1 VRNGNEEERGE
12 MTAESILSI
21 KNLKTYFFTK
31 KGIVRAVD
39 DISFDVRKGEI
50 LCIVGES
57 GSGKTVTALS
67 ILRLVESPGKIIEGK
82 IILDGDKL
90 LELSPQKMQDIRGN
104 KISMVFQDP
113 HSALNPIFTIGD
125 QVSEAIRAHKSAS
138 KEEASIQATQLLE
151 LVGIPMAKERYHDYP
166 HQFSGGMKQ
175 RVVIAMALAC
185 HPRVLIADEPATALD
200 LTVQAQILDLFLELR
215 ARFEMSI
222 IYITHDLCVVSE
234 IADSI
239 VVMYAGRIMEKG
251 RSRDVL
257 GNPVHP
263 YTKGLM
269 GCLPS
274 EKGIIIPIPGTIPG
288 LINPPAGCIFHP
300 RCFNTMDICRMERPP
315 MTKITDE
322 HYVSCFL
329 YGGVHG

>member
-1 VRNGNEEERGE
+1 M
-12 MTAESILSI
+12 MTSENILSI
-21 KNLKTYFFTK
+21 ENLKTYFFTK

-39 DISFDVRKGEI
+39 DISFYLRKGEL

-67 ILRLVESPGKIIEGK
+67 ILRLVESPGKILGGK
-82 IILDGDKL
+82 MILDGQNL
-90 LELSPQKMQDIRGN
+90 LELSPEKMRDVRGN
-104 KISMVFQDP
+104 KIAMVFQDP

-125 QVSEAIRAHKSAS
+125 QVSEAITAHKSCTKEKAS
-138 KEEASIQATQLLE
+138 SQATQLLE

-185 HPRVLIADEPATALD
+185 HPQVLIADEPATALD

-215 ARFEMSI
+215 ATFEMSI
-222 IYITHDLCVVSE
+222 IYITHDLGVVSE

-239 VVMYAGRIMEKG
+239 VVMYAGSIMEKG
-251 RSRDVL
+251 SKEEIL
-257 GNPVHP
+257 GDPIHP
-263 YTKGLM
+263 YTKGLI

-274 EKGIIIPIPGTIPG
+274 EKGNIVPIPGTIPS
-288 LINPPAGCIFHP
+288 LIHPPVGCIFHP
-300 RCFNTMDICRMERPP
+300 RCVNMMDICRMERPQ

-329 YGGVHG
+329 HGGIHG

>member
-1 VRNGNEEERGE
+1 
-12 MTAESILSI
+12 MMAESILSI

-82 IILDGDKL
+82 MILEGDKL
-90 LELSPQKMQDIRGN
+90 LELSPQKMQDVRGN
-104 KISMVFQDP
+104 KIAMVFQDP
-113 HSALNPIFTIGD
+113 HSSLNPIFTIGD

-138 KEEASIQATQLLE
+138 KEEASMQATQLLE

-215 ARFEMSI
+215 AKFEMSI
-222 IYITHDLCVVSE
+222 IYITHDLGVVSE
-234 IADSI
+234 IADRI

-288 LINPPAGCIFHP
+288 LINPPVGCIFHP
-300 RCFNTMDICRMERPP
+300 RCINVMDICRMERPP

-329 YGGVHG
+329 YGGVNG

>member
-1 VRNGNEEERGE
+1 
-12 MTAESILSI
+12 MTVESILSI
-21 KNLKTYFFTK
+21 ENLKTYFFTK

-39 DISFDVRKGEI
+39 DISFDLRKGEL

-67 ILRLVESPGKIIEGK
+67 ILRLVESPGKIIAGK
-82 IILDGDKL
+82 IILDGENVL
-90 LELSPQKMQDIRGN
+90 VLSPVKMQDIRGN
-104 KISMVFQDP
+104 KIAMVFQDP

-125 QVSEAIRAHKSAS
+125 QVSEAITAHKSWN
-138 KEEASIQATQLLE
+138 KGEASSQATQLLE

-215 ARFEMSI
+215 AKFEMSI
-222 IYITHDLCVVSE
+222 IYITHDIGVVSE
-234 IADSI
+234 IADSF

-251 RSRDVL
+251 GKEEIL
-257 GNPVHP
+257 GDPLHP

-274 EKGIIIPIPGTIPG
+274 EKGKIVPIPGTIPD
-288 LINPPAGCIFHP
+288 LINPPIGCVFHP
-300 RCFNTMDICRMERPP
+300 RCVNVMDICRMEIPP

-329 YGGVHG
+329 YGGVYG

>member
-1 VRNGNEEERGE
+1 
-12 MTAESILSI
+12 MTAETILSI

-31 KGIVRAVD
+31 KGIVRSVD
-39 DISFDVRKGEI
+39 DISFDIRNGEI

-82 IILDGDKL
+82 MILEGDNL
-90 LELSPQKMQDIRGN
+90 LELSPQKMQDVRGN
-104 KISMVFQDP
+104 KIAMVFQDP
-113 HSALNPIFTIGD
+113 HSSLNPIFTIGD

-138 KEEASIQATQLLE
+138 KEEASMQATQLLE

-222 IYITHDLCVVSE
+222 IYITHDLGVVSE
-234 IADSI
+234 IADRI

-269 GCLPS
+269 GCLPL

-288 LINPPAGCIFHP
+288 LINPPVGCIFHP
-300 RCFNTMDICRMERPP
+300 RCVNVMDICRMERPP

-329 YGGVHG
+329 YGGVNG

>member
-1 VRNGNEEERGE
+1 MLLTQKADEERIMG
-12 MTAESILSI
+12 SILSVQD
-21 KNLKTYFFTK
+21 LKTHFFTK

-39 DISFDVRKGEI
+39 GISFDLRKGEI

-67 ILRLVESPGKIIEGK
+67 ILRLVENPGKIIEGK
-82 IILDGDKL
+82 IILDGENL
-90 LELSPQKMQDIRGN
+90 LELSSQKMQDVRGN

-125 QVSEAIRAHKSAS
+125 QVSEAITAHERCN
-138 KEEASIQATQLLE
+138 KEEASSRAGQLLE
-151 LVGIPMAKERYHDYP
+151 LVGIPRANERSCDYP

-215 ARFEMSI
+215 SIFAMSI
-222 IYITHDLCVVSE
+222 IYITHDIGVVSE
-234 IADSI
+234 IADSV

-251 RSRDVL
+251 CSRDIL
-257 GNPVHP
+257 ENPMHP

-274 EKGIIIPIPGTIPG
+274 DNRKIVPIPGTIPG
-288 LINPPAGCIFHP
+288 LIDPPEGCIFHP
-300 RCFNTMDICRMERPP
+300 RCVHVMDICRKMRPP
-315 MTKITDE
+315 MTKISDE
-322 HYVSCFL
+322 HYVSCF
-329 YGGVHG
+329 GGFHG

>member
-1 VRNGNEEERGE
+1 MLLTQKVDEERIMG
-12 MTAESILSI
+12 SILSVLD
-21 KNLKTYFFTK
+21 LKTYFFTK

-39 DISFDVRKGEI
+39 VISFDLRKGEI

-67 ILRLVESPGKIIEGK
+67 ILRLVEDPGKIIEGQ
-82 IILDGDKL
+82 IILDGKNL
-90 LELSPQKMQDIRGN
+90 LELSSQKMQDVRGN

-125 QVSEAIRAHKSAS
+125 QVSEAITAHERCN
-138 KEEASIQATQLLE
+138 KEEASSRAAKFLE
-151 LVGIPMAKERYHDYP
+151 LVGIPMAKERSHDYP

-215 ARFEMSI
+215 SLFEMSI
-222 IYITHDLCVVSE
+222 IYITHDLGVVSE
-234 IADSI
+234 IADSV

-251 RSRDVL
+251 SSRDIL
-257 GNPVHP
+257 ENPMHP

-269 GCLPS
+269 GCLPCDNR
-274 EKGIIIPIPGTIPG
+274 KIVPIPGTIPG
-288 LINPPAGCIFHP
+288 LIDPPQGCIFHP
-300 RCFNTMDICRMERPP
+300 RCVHVMDICRKIRPM
-315 MTKITDE
+315 MTKIRDE
-322 HYVSCFL
+322 HYMSCF
-329 YGGVHG
+329 GGVHG

>member
-1 VRNGNEEERGE
+1 
-12 MTAESILSI
+12 MTSENILTI
-21 KNLKTYFFTK
+21 ENLKTCFFTK

-251 RSRDVL
+251 SNMDVL
-257 GNPVHP
+257 GDPMHP

-274 EKGIIIPIPGTIPG
+274 EKGKIVPIPGTIPG
-288 LINPPAGCIFHP
+288 LIKPPEGCVFHP
-300 RCFNTMDICRMERPP
+300 RCVNVMDICRMERPP

>member
-1 VRNGNEEERGE
+1 
-12 MTAESILSI
+12 MAAENILSI
-21 KNLKTYFFTK
+21 VDLKTYFFTK

-39 DISFDVRKGEI
+39 AISFDLQKGEI

-67 ILRLVESPGKIIEGK
+67 ILRLVESPGKIIGGK
-82 IILDGDKL
+82 MILDGQKL
-90 LELSPQKMQDIRGN
+90 LELSPEKMRDVRGN
-104 KISMVFQDP
+104 TIAMVFQDP
-113 HSALNPIFTIGD
+113 HSALNPIFTIGE
-125 QVSEAIRAHKSAS
+125 QVREAITAHKNRSN
-138 KEEASIQATQLLE
+138 EEASSQATQLLE

-185 HPRVLIADEPATALD
+185 HPHVLIADEPATALD

-215 ARFEMSI
+215 AKFEMSI
-222 IYITHDLCVVSE
+222 IYITHDLGVVSE
-234 IADSI
+234 IADSV

-251 RSRDVL
+251 GKEGILRD
-257 GNPVHP
+257 PMHP

-274 EKGIIIPIPGTIPG
+274 EKGNIIPIPGTIPG
-288 LINPPAGCIFHP
+288 LIHPPGGCIFHP
-300 RCFNTMDICRMERPP
+300 RCVNVMNICRMERPP

-322 HYVSCFL
+322 HSVCCFL

>member
-1 VRNGNEEERGE
+1 

-21 KNLKTYFFTK
+21 ENLKTYFFTK

-67 ILRLVESPGKIIEGK
+67 ILRLVESPRKIIEGK
-82 IILDGDKL
+82 VILDGDNL
-90 LELSPQKMQDIRGN
+90 LELSPQKMQDVRGN
-104 KISMVFQDP
+104 KIGMVFQDP

-125 QVSEAIRAHKSAS
+125 QVSEAITAHKSCS
-138 KEEASIQATQLLE
+138 KEEASMQATQLLE

-185 HPRVLIADEPATALD
+185 HPSVLIADEPATALD

-215 ARFEMSI
+215 SKFRMSI
-222 IYITHDLCVVSE
+222 IYITHDLGVVSE

-257 GNPVHP
+257 GNPMHP

-269 GCLPS
+269 GCVPS

-288 LINPPAGCIFHP
+288 LINPLAGCIFHP
-300 RCFNTMDICRMERPP
+300 RCVNVMDICRMERPP

-322 HYVSCFL
+322 HFVSCFL
-329 YGGVHG
+329 YEGVNG

>member
-1 VRNGNEEERGE
+1 
-12 MTAESILSI
+12 MTSENILSI
-21 KNLKTYFFTK
+21 ENLKTYFFTK

-39 DISFDVRKGEI
+39 DISFYLRKGEI

-82 IILDGDKL
+82 MILDGEKL
-90 LELSPQKMQDIRGN
+90 LELSPDKMQDVRGN

-125 QVSEAIRAHKSAS
+125 QVSEAITAHKSCT

-151 LVGIPMAKERYHDYP
+151 LVGIPMAKERYNDYP

-200 LTVQAQILDLFLELR
+200 LTVQAQILDLFLLLR
-215 ARFEMSI
+215 AKFEMSI
-222 IYITHDLCVVSE
+222 IYITHDLGVVSE

-257 GNPVHP
+257 GNPMHP

-274 EKGIIIPIPGTIPG
+274 EKGNIVPIPGNIPG
-288 LINPPAGCIFHP
+288 LINPPDGCVFHP
-300 RCFNTMDICRMERPP
+300 RCVNVMDICRMKRPP
-315 MTKITDE
+315 MTNITDD

-329 YGGVHG
+329 YGG

>member
-1 VRNGNEEERGE
+1 
-12 MTAESILSI
+12 MTVESILSI
-21 KNLKTYFFTK
+21 ENLKTYFFTK

-39 DISFDVRKGEI
+39 DISFDLGKSEL

-82 IILDGDKL
+82 MILDGENL
-90 LELSPQKMQDIRGN
+90 LEMSPDKMQDVRGN
-104 KISMVFQDP
+104 KIALIFQDP
-113 HSALNPIFTIGD
+113 HSALNPVFTIGD
-125 QVSEAIRAHKSAS
+125 QVSEAISAHKSCS
-138 KEEASIQATQLLE
+138 KGEASSQATKLLE

-215 ARFEMSI
+215 AKFEMSI
-222 IYITHDLCVVSE
+222 IYITHDFGVVSE

-251 RSRDVL
+251 GKEEILRDPL
-257 GNPVHP
+257 HP

-274 EKGIIIPIPGTIPG
+274 EKGKIVPIRGTIPG
-288 LINPPAGCIFHP
+288 LINPPNGCVFHP
-300 RCFNTMDICRMERPP
+300 RCINVMDICRMQRPL

-329 YGGVHG
+329 YVGVYG

>member
-1 VRNGNEEERGE
+1 
-12 MTAESILSI
+12 MTVESILSI
-21 KNLKTYFFTK
+21 ENLKTYFFTK

-39 DISFDVRKGEI
+39 DISFELRKGEL

-67 ILRLVESPGKIIEGK
+67 ILRLVESPGKIIAGK
-82 IILDGDKL
+82 IILDGENV
-90 LELSPQKMQDIRGN
+90 LELSPVKMQDIRGN
-104 KISMVFQDP
+104 KIALVFQDP
-113 HSALNPIFTIGD
+113 HSALNPIFSIGD
-125 QVSEAIRAHKSAS
+125 QVSEAITAHKSCN
-138 KEEASIQATQLLE
+138 KGEASSQATQLLE
-151 LVGIPMAKERYHDYP
+151 QVGIPNAKERFHDYP

-215 ARFEMSI
+215 AKFEMSI
-222 IYITHDLCVVSE
+222 IYITHDIGVVSE

-251 RSRDVL
+251 GKEEIL
-257 GNPVHP
+257 GDPLHP

-274 EKGIIIPIPGTIPG
+274 EKGKIVPIPGTIPG
-288 LINPPAGCIFHP
+288 LINPPIGCVFHP
-300 RCFNTMDICRMERPP
+300 RCVNVMDICRMERPH
-315 MTKITDE
+315 MTKITNE

-329 YGGVHG
+329 YGGVYG

>member
-1 VRNGNEEERGE
+1 

-21 KNLKTYFFTK
+21 ENLKTYFFTK

-82 IILDGDKL
+82 VILDGDNL
-90 LELSPQKMQDIRGN
+90 LELSPQKMQDVRGN
-104 KISMVFQDP
+104 KIGMVFQDP

-125 QVSEAIRAHKSAS
+125 QVSEAITAHKSCS
-138 KEEASIQATQLLE
+138 KEEASMQATQLLE
-151 LVGIPMAKERYHDYP
+151 LVGIPMAKERCNDYP

-185 HPRVLIADEPATALD
+185 HPSVLIADEPATALD
-200 LTVQAQILDLFLELR
+200 LIVQTQILDLFLELR
-215 ARFEMSI
+215 SKFRMSI
-222 IYITHDLCVVSE
+222 IYITHDLGVVSE

-288 LINPPAGCIFHP
+288 LINPLAGCIFHP
-300 RCFNTMDICRMERPP
+300 RCVNVMDICRIERPP

-329 YGGVHG
+329 YGGVNG

>member
-1 VRNGNEEERGE
+1 
-12 MTAESILSI
+12 MTAETILSI
-21 KNLKTYFFTK
+21 ENLKTYFFTK

-39 DISFDVRKGEI
+39 DISFDIRNGEI

-82 IILDGDKL
+82 MILEGDNL
-90 LELSPQKMQDIRGN
+90 LELSPQKMQDVRGN
-104 KISMVFQDP
+104 KIAMVFQDP
-113 HSALNPIFTIGD
+113 HSSLNPIFTIGD

-138 KEEASIQATQLLE
+138 KEEASMQATQLLE

-215 ARFEMSI
+215 AKFEMSI
-222 IYITHDLCVVSE
+222 IYITHDLGVVSE
-234 IADSI
+234 IADRI
-239 VVMYAGRIMEKG
+239 VVMYAGRIMENG
-251 RSRDVL
+251 RSRDVI
-257 GNPVHP
+257 GDPVHP

-288 LINPPAGCIFHP
+288 LINPPVGCIFHP
-300 RCFNTMDICRMERPP
+300 RCVNVMDICRMERPP

-329 YGGVHG
+329 YGGVNG